1 MTILE
6 DELHKEKLILKKVS
20 NLVENT
26 IDDLKKEVRV
36 SEDALTEFKDGLRIG
51 LSTKFSIFSPNI

>member
-26 IDDLKKEVRV
+26 IDDLKKDLPDKVAKELFLFLK
-36 SEDALTEFKDGLRIG
+36 EYEKDV
-51 LSTKFSIFSPNI
+51 

>member
-36 SEDALTEFKDGLRIG
+36 SEDALG
-51 LSTKFSIFSPNI
+51 